1 MELKRLLAG
10 AKDKKIL
17 LLVGV
22 LGLVLL
28 LVGRWGGETKT
39 PESGLPTSEE
49 YKAGLESSLR
59 ALCEE
64 VRGVGEAR
72 VLVTVDGTETAVYE
86 KNVTATGETLAT
98 AGGSAV
104 LSYYV
109 APKVMGVAVVCDGGD
124 DPTVKRELTSLLCA
138 ALSLGSN
145 QVYVGKR

>member
-1 MELKRLLAG
+1 MDLKKLLAG
-10 AKDKKIL
+10 AKEKKVL

-28 LVGRWGGETKT
+28 LAGRWDGDAKA
-39 PESGLPTSEE
+39 PESGLPAAEE
-49 YKAGLESSLR
+49 YKASLESSLR

-64 VRGVGEAR
+64 VAGVGEAR

-86 KNVTATGETLAT
+86 KNVTSTGETLAT

-109 APKVMGVAVVCDGGD
+109 APRVTGVAVVCDGGD
-124 DPTVKRELTSLLCA
+124 SPAVKRELTSLLCA
-138 ALSLGSN
+138 ALTLQIN

>member
-1 MELKRLLAG
+1 MDLKRLFAG
-10 AKDKKIL
+10 AKDKRVL

-28 LVGRWGGETKT
+28 LVGRWGGEVKA
-39 PESGLPTSEE
+39 PESGLPTAEE

-64 VRGVGEAR
+64 VAGVGEAW
-72 VLVTVDGTETAVYE
+72 VLVTVDGTAAAVYE

-109 APKVMGVAVVCDGGD
+109 APRVTGVAVVCDGGD
-124 DPTVKRELTSLLCA
+124 SPEVKRELTSLLCA
-138 ALSLGSN
+138 ALTLQSN

>member
-1 MELKRLLAG
+1 MELKGLLAK
-10 AKDKKIL
+10 AKDKKML
-17 LLVGV
+17 LLIGV

-28 LVGRWGGETKT
+28 FWGRWGDDAKA
-39 PESGLPTSEE
+39 PESGLPTVEE
-49 YKAGLESSLR
+49 YKASLESSLQ

-64 VRGVGEAR
+64 VKGVGEAR
-72 VLVTVDGTETAVYE
+72 VLVTVDGTEVAVYE

-98 AGGSAV
+98 AGGNAV

-109 APKVMGVAVVCDGGD
+109 APKVTGVAVVCDGGD
-124 DPTVKRELTSLLCA
+124 DPMVKRELTSLLCA